1 MSNSTR
7 IAKNTIALYFRQILI
22 MLVSLYTVR
31 VVLATLGAEDYGIY
45 NVVAGV
51 VTMFSFLS
59 GAMATASQRFFSFE
73 MGKGNNENLSKIFS
87 VTLTI
92 YAVIAIII
100 IVLAETAGLWFVN
113 TKLVVPVQRLTAARW
128 IYQCAVLSF
137 LFTILTT
144 PYMSLIIA
152 HENMNIYAYVSI
164 VEALLKLAVVFVL
177 KIGKLDK
184 LILYGILLLCVAV
197 INTSLYRFYCRKH
210 YAECKFR
217 FVYDKE
223 KFKEIFGFTGW
234 TLFGQFT
241 TIIRNQA
248 VTILINQFFT
258 PVVVAARSIAQQV
271 TNAVSV
277 FSTNF
282 NTSLYPPIIKEYSA
296 GNKEEMFRLVNN
308 GSKMTFFLM
317 WIFTLP
323 LVLHL
328 DFVLGLWLK
337 NVPEWTVLFTRLSLI
352 EVLINS
358 LSFPLQTAARAPGKM
373 RTYELTLG
381 IMQLFIFAFSFVF
394 FNIGFA
400 VWTTFVV
407 SIAITFLM
415 MIARLVIVK
424 KQTGFSV
431 RKFIIQV
438 VTPLAAVCTVSGV
451 IAAAMFMFFPK
462 TILSSILQ
470 ILFCVAE
477 TMACMYFIGMNKNQ
491 KKKTVDIVRHFFD
504 KKRGKR

>member
-100 IVLAETAGLWFVN
+100 IVLAETTGLWFVN

-197 INTSLYRFYCRKH
+197 INTSLYR
-210 YAECKFR
+210 
-217 FVYDKE
+217 
-223 KFKEIFGFTGW
+223 
-234 TLFGQFT
+234 
-241 TIIRNQA
+241 
-248 VTILINQFFT
+248 
-258 PVVVAARSIAQQV
+258 
-271 TNAVSV
+271 
-277 FSTNF
+277 
-282 NTSLYPPIIKEYSA
+282 
-296 GNKEEMFRLVNN
+296 
-308 GSKMTFFLM
+308 
-317 WIFTLP
+317 
-323 LVLHL
+323 
-328 DFVLGLWLK
+328 
-337 NVPEWTVLFTRLSLI
+337 
-352 EVLINS
+352 
-358 LSFPLQTAARAPGKM
+358 
-373 RTYELTLG
+373 
-381 IMQLFIFAFSFVF
+381 
-394 FNIGFA
+394 
-400 VWTTFVV
+400 
-407 SIAITFLM
+407 
-415 MIARLVIVK
+415 
-424 KQTGFSV
+424 
-431 RKFIIQV
+431 
-438 VTPLAAVCTVSGV
+438 
-451 IAAAMFMFFPK
+451 
-462 TILSSILQ
+462 
-470 ILFCVAE
+470 
-477 TMACMYFIGMNKNQ
+477 
-491 KKKTVDIVRHFFD
+491 
-504 KKRGKR
+504 

>member
-1 MSNSTR
+1 MASTSR

-31 VVLATLGAEDYGIY
+31 VVLNTIGAEDYGIF

-51 VTMFSFLS
+51 VTMFGFLS

-113 TKLVVPVQRLTAARW
+113 TRLVVPVQRLTAARW

-152 HENMNIYAYVSI
+152 HENMNVYAYVSI

-277 FSTNF
+277 FSANF

-323 LVLHL
+323 LVFHL
-328 DFVLGLWLK
+328 DFVLSLWLK
-337 NVPEWTVLFTRLSLI
+337 NIPEWTVLFTRLSLI

-358 LSFPLQTAARAPGKM
+358 LSFPLQIAARAPGKM

-407 SIAITFLM
+407 SSAITVLM

-431 RKFIIQV
+431 RNFIVQV
-438 VTPLAAVCTVSGV
+438 VFPLTAVCTISGV
-451 IAAAMFMFFPK
+451 VAAVMFMFFPK
-462 TILSSILQ
+462 TILSSVLQ

-491 KKKTVDIVRHFFD
+491 KKKTVDMVRQFFN
-504 KKRGKR
+504 KKRDR